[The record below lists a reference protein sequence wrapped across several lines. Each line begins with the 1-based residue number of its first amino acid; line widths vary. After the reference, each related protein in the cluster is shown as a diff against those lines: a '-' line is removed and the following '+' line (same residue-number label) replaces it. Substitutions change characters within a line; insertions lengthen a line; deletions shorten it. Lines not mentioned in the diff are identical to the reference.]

1 MVAADAE
8 ETIPDEGA
16 TAGVAGTCWVLGEGT
31 LAAGVA
37 IPAAESTE
45 IVSPSAPIVVSGA
58 GGSGAGALGTT
69 ATCATG
75 SAGTDSFAAERVRY
89 CHTPSAATA
98 MTAAIPPTIP
108 SDGAE
113 DDDALVPQNRHPPRE
128 RG

>member
-16 TAGVAGTCWVLGEGT
+16 TAGVAGTRWVLGEGT

-45 IVSPSAPIVVSGA
+45 SVSPSPPIDESGT
-58 GGSGAGALGTT
+58 GGSGAGAVGTT

-75 SAGTDSFAAERVRY
+75 SVGADSLAAERARY
-89 CHTPSAATA
+89 CQTPSAATA
-98 MTAAIPPTIP
+98 MTAAIPPTIA
-108 SDGAE
+108 SDGVE